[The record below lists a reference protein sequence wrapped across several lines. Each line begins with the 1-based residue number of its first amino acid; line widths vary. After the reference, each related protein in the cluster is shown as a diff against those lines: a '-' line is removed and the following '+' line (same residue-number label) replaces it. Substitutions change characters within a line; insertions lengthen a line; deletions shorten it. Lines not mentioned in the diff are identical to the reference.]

1 MIDNNKNVNDMSDD
15 KNNEDNVYRGYNMHQ
30 FLSGI
35 FIDCLAFIYNEFEP
49 GKSNEALDEFL
60 LLSFDIIIFV
70 LFNIKNNLNKI

>member
-1 MIDNNKNVNDMSDD
+1 MSDD

-49 GKSNEALDEFL
+49 GKSN
-60 LLSFDIIIFV
+60 
-70 LFNIKNNLNKI
+70 